1 MDVRI
6 FDVQLLAEYDV
17 QWSRKT
23 FFGNNFKIHDIYT
36 KSYQCQSNS
45 FAPALNAIL
54 YKSISNYKPNYIDH
68 CLLSIKT
75 LYLLFLECLTWP
87 EIFTLSIWYSDHKLN
102 SYRKNNCPTEIIVN
116 PVIFGWIFFS
126 FRKKYFLQDFNSVV
140 LAK

>member
-1 MDVRI
+1 MHCGLYCALPCDKFTLRLQKVLNPLSKIFFPQNKYHLKKIEFYYTRNVCTVLSTVMDVRI

-45 FAPALNAIL
+45 FPPALNAIL

-68 CLLSIKT
+68 CLLSIKIFVV
-75 LYLLFLECLTWP
+75 YRVSHLT
-87 EIFTLSIWYSDHKLN
+87 
-102 SYRKNNCPTEIIVN
+102 
-116 PVIFGWIFFS
+116 
-126 FRKKYFLQDFNSVV
+126 
-140 LAK
+140 

>member
-1 MDVRI
+1 MSKIFFPQNKYHFKKIEFYYTRNVCTVLSTVMDVRI

-23 FFGNNFKIHDIYT
+23 VFGNNFKIHDIYT
-36 KSYQCQSNS
+36 KLYQCQSNS

-75 LYLLFLECLTWP
+75 FVVYRVSHLT
-87 EIFTLSIWYSDHKLN
+87 
-102 SYRKNNCPTEIIVN
+102 
-116 PVIFGWIFFS
+116 
-126 FRKKYFLQDFNSVV
+126 
-140 LAK
+140 